1 MPISLA
7 DQLAQKDQ
15 MSLTEQLI
23 VDQPEVISYPK
34 TDYDDI
40 IKGASDKYDMP
51 YNILYGM
58 LDAESGFDP
67 TKESSRGAKGIAQ
80 FMDATAKEQGV
91 DAKDPKSAIPGM
103 AKYWRS
109 HYDKFRKSYDEETSQ
124 RMATAAYNAGRAN
137 VIKYGGVP
145 PFEETQKY
153 VKKVFKDPMHYG
165 DKVKTKAIMKGKS
178 GLSLTEQLVAKDS
191 IEPIAQISTEI
202 TNIPEKIDTPFS
214 QMTSSFIDKSINSL
228 DKMTKDKLKLDE
240 DGKQIEDE
248 DLKGKIGN
256 IAGETLKGLS
266 AFATHPIESIRGI
279 VDIGLSVPGFLV
291 GLVDATVSASK
302 EMVDQVVLGQ
312 EFNLEEVYNAA
323 SEGMQRSMEFF
334 EPGKSKLIDPIL
346 GEMTEESM
354 LASQVVMAPLTGMSM
369 LGHKVANWKGFEDYP
384 NVRGAARFAGD
395 ISGILVMGML
405 VHGKSGKAK
414 FTKDVE
420 SVIKKGE
427 EIIVKE
433 QAIESIPNELIKQ
446 VQKKVL
452 EVEKVQLELEAKEI
466 ANSVNKDALIRM
478 ELGRQAEQIAR
489 EKIYPVADTGFKPF
503 KDIKEQT
510 KDLPKVEVKP
520 DRLKIEQTEPELKSL
535 DIEKEFGT
543 MKTFKQKD
551 LDTATDK
558 YLDEMYKDRPEP
570 ITEVDQA
577 TGTKLPGLE
586 SES

>member
-1 MPISLA
+1 
-7 DQLAQKDQ
+7 
-15 MSLTEQLI
+15 
-23 VDQPEVISYPK
+23 
-34 TDYDDI
+34 
-40 IKGASDKYDMP
+40 
-51 YNILYGM
+51 
-58 LDAESGFDP
+58 
-67 TKESSRGAKGIAQ
+67 
-80 FMDATAKEQGV
+80 
-91 DAKDPKSAIPGM
+91 
-103 AKYWRS
+103 
-109 HYDKFRKSYDEETSQ
+109 
-124 RMATAAYNAGRAN
+124 MATAAYNAGRAN

-202 TNIPEKIDTPFS
+202 TNVPEKIDTPFS

-228 DKMTKDKLKLDE
+228 DKVTKDKLKLDE

-248 DLKGKIGN
+248 NLKGKIGN

-266 AFATHPIESIRGI
+266 AFATHPIESIRAIRGI

-291 GLVDATVSASK
+291 GLVDATVSATGEIVNQLSIGSD
-302 EMVDQVVLGQ
+302 V
-312 EFNLEEVYNAA
+312 NLEYIYDAA

-354 LASQVVMAPLTGMSM
+354 LASQVAMVPLTGMSM

-466 ANSVNKDALIRM
+466 ANSVNKDVLIRI
-478 ELGRQAEQIAR
+478 ELSRQADQIAR
-489 EKIYPVADTGFKPF
+489 EKMYPVADTGFKPF

-558 YLDEMYKDRPEP
+558 YLDEMYKDRPEL

-586 SES
+586 SKSSPFYQDLDKALEFEKIYAEKSKSLRP